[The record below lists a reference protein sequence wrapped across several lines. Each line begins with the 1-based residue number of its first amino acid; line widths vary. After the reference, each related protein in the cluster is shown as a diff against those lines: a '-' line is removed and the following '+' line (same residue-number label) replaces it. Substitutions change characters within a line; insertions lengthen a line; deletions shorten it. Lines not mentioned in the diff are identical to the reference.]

1 MAKAQT
7 LDAEEPREPFF
18 ILLKMRQCLENWREK
33 GCQNPWKFLW
43 HQQSNLPWYTNFDKR
58 KGKKIRMPMRLFEK
72 SLFLFSYGM

>member
-7 LDAEEPREPFF
+7 LDAEARREPFF

-43 HQQSNLPWYTNFDKR
+43 HQQCNLP
-58 KGKKIRMPMRLFEK
+58 
-72 SLFLFSYGM
+72 S